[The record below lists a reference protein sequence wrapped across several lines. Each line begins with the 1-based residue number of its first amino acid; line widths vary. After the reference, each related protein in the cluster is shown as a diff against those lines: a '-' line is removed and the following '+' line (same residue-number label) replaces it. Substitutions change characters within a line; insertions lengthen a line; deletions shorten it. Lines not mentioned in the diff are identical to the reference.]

1 MGDQVWPGSFPPD
14 NHSSDFQVALL
25 LKGMSRQSFS
35 PRLAAGPFLSRHSAQ
50 LFERSLVL

>member
-25 LKGMSRQSFS
+25 LKGMSREWQCMVLSETRGLWLC
-35 PRLAAGPFLSRHSAQ
+35 PIVREGIRLN
-50 LFERSLVL
+50 